1 MKTDCKTASY
11 TTFLIT
17 LLVSLPVTASAS
29 EVDFSCVKE
38 QVRSIIQVTDAQQEF
53 DVVMRNE
60 CPGALYWSTCIERMD
75 PWTHPVIET
84 HTPSGYV
91 EAEKRARVNLQMKA
105 TPSRMVRSSLS
116 WSWSSLRFISSCR
129 SN

>member
-38 QVRSIIQVTDAQQEF
+38 QVRSIIQVTDGNFGNLRTNFF
-53 DVVMRNE
+53 DHSRTFQTR
-60 CPGALYWSTCIERMD
+60 CGRQTRQGIQPGA
-75 PWTHPVIET
+75 VINVDK
-84 HTPSGYV
+84 V
-91 EAEKRARVNLQMKA
+91 EPYGLLTQ
-105 TPSRMVRSSLS
+105 
-116 WSWSSLRFISSCR
+116 
-129 SN
+129 